1 MKLKILGLTL
11 TLISYTVLVSAHE
24 GHNHEERA
32 EIEVKEILI
41 PTEIQ
46 SLFPD
51 ASSIILKEKLL
62 SNRQMLS
69 ILQDT
74 GIKPDSKKF
83 YTYFAYRD
91 NNGQNSQLGTATI
104 IDIKTEKPMQFIL
117 IYNGKLLIKK
127 IIPIKAD
134 EEFKS
139 EIFLDQFINK
149 DHHQGFMYGKDIKF
163 DGSNKSDAEAVIQAI
178 KINILSMQAIYG
190 RPHHH

>member
-11 TLISYTVLVSAHE
+11 TLLSYTGLVYAHE
-24 GHNHEERA
+24 GHNQEEKL
-32 EIEVKEILI
+32 EVEAKETLI

-46 SLFPD
+46 SSFPD

-74 GIKPDSKKF
+74 GIQPDSKKF
-83 YTYFAYRD
+83 YTYFAYKT
-91 NNGQNSQLGTATI
+91 NNGQDSQLGTATI
-104 IDIKTEKPMQFIL
+104 IDLKTEKPMQFVL
-117 IYNGKLLIKK
+117 IYNSKLIIKK
-127 IIPIKAD
+127 IVPIKAD

-139 EIFLDQFINK
+139 ETFLNQFINK
-149 DHHQGFMYGKDIKF
+149 DHHEGFVYGKDIKF
-163 DGSNKSDAEAVIQAI
+163 AGSNKSDAEAVIKAI

>member
-117 IYNGKLLIKK
+117 IYNGKLLINNTLK
-127 IIPIKAD
+127 
-134 EEFKS
+134 
-139 EIFLDQFINK
+139 
-149 DHHQGFMYGKDIKF
+149 
-163 DGSNKSDAEAVIQAI
+163 
-178 KINILSMQAIYG
+178 
-190 RPHHH
+190 